1 MNTNMML
8 IGGIAVAG
16 LAVALFFLRFWRST
30 GDRFFLYF
38 ALAFVLEGANRIP
51 QAWMEDRDG
60 SGPLFY
66 IVRLVASGRADPK
79 GVADT
84 VRAVTG
90 STRIRSSACTP
101 RPRTTA

>member
-66 IVRLVASGRADPK
+66 IVRLVAYGLIL
-79 GVADT
+79 VA
-84 VRAVTG
+84 
-90 STRIRSSACTP
+90 IWQKNRS
-101 RPRTTA
+101 RP